1 MDEKGYWGDHYHY
14 DEICSL
20 TQVQMGEYG
29 KISKTSYKA
38 IQKRIDE
45 LFVDCFAD
53 GYSLEGGE
61 ISLKDYQHLRKNG
74 WEPNIEW
81 QDYLGEFPEKW
92 EW

>member
-1 MDEKGYWGDHYHY
+1 MDENGYWGDHYHY

-29 KISKTSYKA
+29 KISKSSSKA

-45 LFVDCFAD
+45 LFVDCFRD

-61 ISLKDYQHLRKNG
+61 ISLKDYQDLRATG
-74 WEPNIEW
+74 WEPKFEW
-81 QDYLGEFPEKW
+81 QDYLNEFPERW